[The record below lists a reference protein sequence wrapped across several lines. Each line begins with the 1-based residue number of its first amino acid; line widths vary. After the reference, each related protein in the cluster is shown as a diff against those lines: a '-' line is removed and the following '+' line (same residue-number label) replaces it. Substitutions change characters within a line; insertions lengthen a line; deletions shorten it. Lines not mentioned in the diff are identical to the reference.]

1 MQGVNLSD
9 CSYPTTETGTWAGF
23 THWSVFPLGCL
34 TFIKNGWKDHSGN
47 FTINR
52 NCQASPFLKLCTA
65 EALPIRSATQIR
77 VVTRHQCGISA
88 LFSQTSL
95 GGGGGGEASNSVA
108 KCWLFCQGTRSK
120 ASFESQN
127 KTPWVARRYT
137 SNSIPEDPKSDHLPW
152 EAVHAP
158 RPPGRSAQNSGNF
171 GLKSNGTDYFDSVRP
186 EYLGPPFKVVHFDRS
201 VYLGRSDR
209 NVPFHLTKLL
219 SPVPLFS
226 ILLACARLSD
236 SIVGRIKRAKRE

>member
-1 MQGVNLSD
+1 MHGRSTTNRKRYPDPGSD
-9 CSYPTTETGTWAGF
+9 ASSAW
-23 THWSVFPLGCL
+23 
-34 TFIKNGWKDHSGN
+34 N
-47 FTINR
+47 F
-52 NCQASPFLKLCTA
+52 C
-65 EALPIRSATQIR
+65 
-77 VVTRHQCGISA
+77 A
-88 LFSQTSL
+88 LFSDVIWR
-95 GGGGGGEASNSVA
+95 GGRGEASNSVA
-108 KCWLFCQGTRSK
+108 KCRLFCQGTRSK

-127 KTPWVARRYT
+127 KTLRVARRYT

-158 RPPGRSAQNSGNF
+158 IPPGRSAQNSGNF

-201 VYLGRSDR
+201 GYLGRSDR

-219 SPVPLFS
+219 SPVPLFC